1 MDNFIDELNEQQ
13 KEAVTTTEGYVRIIA
28 GAGTGKTKALTYRYA
43 YLVDELGISTSN
55 ILCVTFTNKAAR
67 EMSKRIRQMIGDS
80 DTGYICTFHGFCVK
94 LLREDIHAINYPQNF
109 VVMDSEDTEDI
120 LKTVYENAHIQS
132 RTYTFDMA
140 RDHISAMKNEMQ
152 HIAYLADISN
162 DRLLAEYEK
171 ASDIP
176 EKVFLGYLYEQK
188 KVYGLDY
195 DDLITIAL
203 HILRTDAEKCR
214 KWQERM
220 MYVMVDEFQ
229 DVSGNQYALAE
240 ILSGYHRNLFIVGD
254 PDQTIYTWR
263 GARIEYILEFDKNHE
278 NTQTI
283 FLDTNYRSTPD
294 ILAVSNSLIEK
305 NRNRLPHRLV
315 AVKPSEARPLYV
327 HSRTTGDEAQW
338 VTNEIKR
345 LVEAGTKY
353 SDIAVL
359 YRSHFV
365 SRSIEEAF
373 IKTKIPY
380 ILYSGTEFYKRKEI
394 KDVLAYLRM
403 VAYADDL
410 SFRRVINEPKRNFGK
425 KRMSMLKSYC
435 ETHRCS
441 LYSGLQDLLEE
452 KTVKSTGASAFVDI
466 IENFRRTYK
475 EKSLSDLVTEL
486 MAATGYEAMLRQA
499 GEQERLD
506 NLAELK
512 QSIDEYEKTSG
523 EENTLEEYLNY
534 GFKRGRFR
542 VERQVYQKFENMLI
556 SKLAYLV
563 DKSRKADEPG
573 GVLRGYQLTYIPDSL
588 EKLGSQCG
596 IIFYV
601 PAAYTSKIDPLTG
614 FVNVFNFREYSNFE
628 TKLDFV
634 RSLDSIRYDTEKRL
648 FSISFD
654 YDNFKTHNT
663 TLAKTKWVI
672 YLRGERIKKEH
683 TSYGWKDDVWNVESR
698 IKDLFDSSH
707 MKYDDG
713 HNLIEDILELESS
726 VQKKLINE
734 LIEIIRLTVQLRN
747 SKSERYDRTE
757 AEYDRIVSPV
767 MDENGRFYDSENYI
781 FNEETELPKDADAN
795 GAYCIALK
803 GLYNVIAIK
812 NNWKEGEKFNRKLL
826 SLNNYNWFDFIQNRR
841 F

>member
-109 VVMDSEDTEDI
+109 VVMDSEDTEEI

-162 DRLLAEYEK
+162 DRLLADYEK

-229 DVSGNQYALAE
+229 DVSGNQYALAD

-315 AVKPSEARPLYV
+315 AVKSPEARPLYV

-345 LVEAGTKY
+345 LVETGAKY

-466 IENFRRTYK
+466 IENFRKTYK

-523 EENTLEEYLNY
+523 EENTPEEYLQSIALYTNNDREKDKDSVTMMTIHTAKGLEFQYVFVCGVNEGIFPSKHVDTEAMLEEERRMAYVACTRAERGLYISDAEGLNY
-534 GFKRGRFR
+534 DDSFRYPSRFIFNIDREAIDYVNELPQRLVDDTKSYIAANESRYMPLDTELKPGDRVRHKVFGEGTITGIRGDIGCYVVKFDR
-542 VERQVYQKFENMLI
+542 VETERNLKI
-556 SKLAYLV
+556 
-563 DKSRKADEPG
+563 
-573 GVLRGYQLTYIPDSL
+573 GVGL
-588 EKLGSQCG
+588 ER
-596 IIFYV
+596 V
-601 PAAYTSKIDPLTG
+601 
-614 FVNVFNFREYSNFE
+614 
-628 TKLDFV
+628 
-634 RSLDSIRYDTEKRL
+634 
-648 FSISFD
+648 
-654 YDNFKTHNT
+654 
-663 TLAKTKWVI
+663 
-672 YLRGERIKKEH
+672 
-683 TSYGWKDDVWNVESR
+683 
-698 IKDLFDSSH
+698 
-707 MKYDDG
+707 
-713 HNLIEDILELESS
+713 
-726 VQKKLINE
+726 
-734 LIEIIRLTVQLRN
+734 
-747 SKSERYDRTE
+747 
-757 AEYDRIVSPV
+757 
-767 MDENGRFYDSENYI
+767 
-781 FNEETELPKDADAN
+781 
-795 GAYCIALK
+795 
-803 GLYNVIAIK
+803 
-812 NNWKEGEKFNRKLL
+812 
-826 SLNNYNWFDFIQNRR
+826 
-841 F
+841 

>member
-109 VVMDSEDTEDI
+109 VVMDSEDTEEI

-162 DRLLAEYEK
+162 DRLLADYEK

-203 HILRTDAEKCR
+203 HILRTDAEKCH

-315 AVKPSEARPLYV
+315 AVKSPEARPLYV

-512 QSIDEYEKTSG
+512 QSIDEYEKISG
-523 EENTLEEYLNY
+523 EENTLEEYLQSIALYTNNDREKDKDSVTMMTIHTAKGLEFLYVFVCGVNEGIFPSKHVDTEAMLEEERRMAYVACTRAERGLYISDAEGLNY
-534 GFKRGRFR
+534 DESFRYPSRFIFNIDREAIDYVNELPQRLIDDTKSYIAANESRYMPLDTELKPGDRVRHKVFGEGTITGIRGDIGCYVVKFDR
-542 VERQVYQKFENMLI
+542 VETERNLKI
-556 SKLAYLV
+556 
-563 DKSRKADEPG
+563 
-573 GVLRGYQLTYIPDSL
+573 GVGL
-588 EKLGSQCG
+588 EKIG
-596 IIFYV
+596 
-601 PAAYTSKIDPLTG
+601 
-614 FVNVFNFREYSNFE
+614 
-628 TKLDFV
+628 
-634 RSLDSIRYDTEKRL
+634 
-648 FSISFD
+648 
-654 YDNFKTHNT
+654 
-663 TLAKTKWVI
+663 
-672 YLRGERIKKEH
+672 
-683 TSYGWKDDVWNVESR
+683 
-698 IKDLFDSSH
+698 
-707 MKYDDG
+707 
-713 HNLIEDILELESS
+713 NL
-726 VQKKLINE
+726 
-734 LIEIIRLTVQLRN
+734 
-747 SKSERYDRTE
+747 
-757 AEYDRIVSPV
+757 
-767 MDENGRFYDSENYI
+767 
-781 FNEETELPKDADAN
+781 
-795 GAYCIALK
+795 
-803 GLYNVIAIK
+803 
-812 NNWKEGEKFNRKLL
+812 
-826 SLNNYNWFDFIQNRR
+826 
-841 F
+841 

>member
-13 KEAVTTTEGYVRIIA
+13 REAVTTTEGYVRIIA

-109 VVMDSEDTEDI
+109 VVMDSEDTEEI

-162 DRLLAEYEK
+162 DRLLADYEN

-315 AVKPSEARPLYV
+315 AVKSPEARPLYV

-345 LVEAGTKY
+345 LVEAGVKY
-353 SDIAVL
+353 SDIVVL

-441 LYSGLQDLLEE
+441 LYSGLQDLVEE
-452 KTVKSTGASAFVDI
+452 KTVKSTGASAFVEI
-466 IENFRRTYK
+466 IENFRKTYK

-523 EENTLEEYLNY
+523 EENTLEEYLQSIALYTNNDREKDKDSVTMMTIHTAKGLEFPYVFVCGVNEGIFPSKHVDTETMLEEERRMAYVACTRAERGLYISDAEGLNY
-534 GFKRGRFR
+534 DDSFRYPSRFIFNIDREAIDYVNELPQRLVDDTKSYIAANESRYMPIDTELKPGDRVRHKVFGEGTITGIRGDIGCYVVKFDR
-542 VERQVYQKFENMLI
+542 VETERNLKI
-556 SKLAYLV
+556 
-563 DKSRKADEPG
+563 
-573 GVLRGYQLTYIPDSL
+573 GVGL
-588 EKLGSQCG
+588 EK
-596 IIFYV
+596 V
-601 PAAYTSKIDPLTG
+601 
-614 FVNVFNFREYSNFE
+614 
-628 TKLDFV
+628 
-634 RSLDSIRYDTEKRL
+634 
-648 FSISFD
+648 
-654 YDNFKTHNT
+654 
-663 TLAKTKWVI
+663 
-672 YLRGERIKKEH
+672 
-683 TSYGWKDDVWNVESR
+683 
-698 IKDLFDSSH
+698 
-707 MKYDDG
+707 
-713 HNLIEDILELESS
+713 
-726 VQKKLINE
+726 
-734 LIEIIRLTVQLRN
+734 
-747 SKSERYDRTE
+747 
-757 AEYDRIVSPV
+757 
-767 MDENGRFYDSENYI
+767 
-781 FNEETELPKDADAN
+781 
-795 GAYCIALK
+795 
-803 GLYNVIAIK
+803 
-812 NNWKEGEKFNRKLL
+812 
-826 SLNNYNWFDFIQNRR
+826 
-841 F
+841 

>member
-28 GAGTGKTKALTYRYA
+28 GAVTGKTKALTYRYA

-410 SFRRVINEPKRNFGK
+410 SFCRVINEPKRNFGK

-466 IENFRRTYK
+466 IENFRKTYK

-486 MAATGYEAMLRQA
+486 MAATGYEVMLRQA

-523 EENTLEEYLNY
+523 EENTLEEYLQSIALYTNNDREKDKDSVTMMTIHTAKGLEFPYVFVCGVNEGIFPSKHVDTEAMLEEERRMAYVACTRAECGLYISDAEGLNY
-534 GFKRGRFR
+534 DDSFRYPSRFIFNIDREAIDYVNELPQRLVDDTKSYIAANESRYMPLDTELKPGDRVRHKVFGEGTITGIRGDIGCYVVKFDR
-542 VERQVYQKFENMLI
+542 VETERNLKI
-556 SKLAYLV
+556 
-563 DKSRKADEPG
+563 
-573 GVLRGYQLTYIPDSL
+573 GVGL
-588 EKLGSQCG
+588 EKLG
-596 IIFYV
+596 
-601 PAAYTSKIDPLTG
+601 
-614 FVNVFNFREYSNFE
+614 
-628 TKLDFV
+628 
-634 RSLDSIRYDTEKRL
+634 
-648 FSISFD
+648 
-654 YDNFKTHNT
+654 
-663 TLAKTKWVI
+663 
-672 YLRGERIKKEH
+672 
-683 TSYGWKDDVWNVESR
+683 
-698 IKDLFDSSH
+698 
-707 MKYDDG
+707 
-713 HNLIEDILELESS
+713 
-726 VQKKLINE
+726 
-734 LIEIIRLTVQLRN
+734 
-747 SKSERYDRTE
+747 
-757 AEYDRIVSPV
+757 
-767 MDENGRFYDSENYI
+767 
-781 FNEETELPKDADAN
+781 
-795 GAYCIALK
+795 
-803 GLYNVIAIK
+803 
-812 NNWKEGEKFNRKLL
+812 
-826 SLNNYNWFDFIQNRR
+826 
-841 F
+841 

>member
-1 MDNFIDELNEQQ
+1 MEDCMDNFIDELNEQQ

-140 RDHISAMKNEMQ
+140 RNHISAMKNEMQ

-162 DRLLAEYEK
+162 DRLLADYEK

-263 GARIEYILEFDKNHE
+263 GARIEYILNFDAEHE
-278 NTQTI
+278 DTKTV
-283 FLDTNYRSTPD
+283 FLDVNYRSIPE

-305 NRNRLPHRLV
+305 NKKRLPHRL
-315 AVKPSEARPLYV
+315 EAYKKSGRRPQYI
-327 HSRTTGDEAQW
+327 HSKTTGDEARW
-338 VTNEIKR
+338 MTAEIQK
-345 LVEAGTKY
+345 LISTGNSY
-353 SDIAVL
+353 SDIAVI

-373 IKTKIPY
+373 IKSKIPY
-380 ILYSGTEFYKRKEI
+380 TLYSGVEFYKRKEI

-403 VAYADDL
+403 IVYSDDL

-425 KRMSMLKSYC
+425 KRMALLKAYADS
-435 ETHRCS
+435 HRCS
-441 LYSGLQDLLEE
+441 LYNALLDLLEE
-452 KTVKSTGASAFVDI
+452 KSVKTTGATVFVDI
-466 IENFRRTYK
+466 IEGFKKTYK
-475 EKSLSDLVTEL
+475 EKKLTDLVTEIL
-486 MAATGYEAMLRQA
+486 EQTGYEVMLRQS

-512 QSIDEYEKTSG
+512 QSIDEFEKTSG
-523 EENTLEEYLNY
+523 EENTLEEYLQSIALYTNSDKEQDKETVKMMTIHTAKGLEFPYVFVCGVNEGIFPSKHVDTEDMLEEERRMAYVACTRAERGLYISDAEGLNY
-534 GFKRGRFR
+534 DDSFRYPSRFIFNIDLDSIDYVNELPQR
-542 VERQVYQKFENMLI
+542 
-556 SKLAYLV
+556 LV
-563 DKSRKADEPG
+563 DDTKSYIAANEARIYPPDTELKPG
-573 GVLRGYQLTYIPDSL
+573 DRVRHKVFGEGVITDIRGDIGCYVIKFDKVATERNLKIGTGL
-588 EKLGSQCG
+588 EKLG
-596 IIFYV
+596 
-601 PAAYTSKIDPLTG
+601 
-614 FVNVFNFREYSNFE
+614 
-628 TKLDFV
+628 
-634 RSLDSIRYDTEKRL
+634 
-648 FSISFD
+648 
-654 YDNFKTHNT
+654 
-663 TLAKTKWVI
+663 
-672 YLRGERIKKEH
+672 
-683 TSYGWKDDVWNVESR
+683 
-698 IKDLFDSSH
+698 
-707 MKYDDG
+707 
-713 HNLIEDILELESS
+713 
-726 VQKKLINE
+726 
-734 LIEIIRLTVQLRN
+734 
-747 SKSERYDRTE
+747 
-757 AEYDRIVSPV
+757 
-767 MDENGRFYDSENYI
+767 
-781 FNEETELPKDADAN
+781 
-795 GAYCIALK
+795 
-803 GLYNVIAIK
+803 
-812 NNWKEGEKFNRKLL
+812 
-826 SLNNYNWFDFIQNRR
+826 
-841 F
+841 

>member
-1 MDNFIDELNEQQ
+1 MDSFIDELNEQQ

-120 LKTVYENAHIQS
+120 LKTVYENANIQS

-152 HIAYLADISN
+152 HIAYLEDISN
-162 DRLLAEYEK
+162 DRLLADYEK

-315 AVKPSEARPLYV
+315 AVKSPEARPLYV

-523 EENTLEEYLNY
+523 EENTLEEYLQSIALYTNNDREKDKDSVTMMTIHTAKGLEFQYVFVCGVNEGIFPSKHVDTEAMLEEERRMAYVACTRAERGLYISDAEGLNY
-534 GFKRGRFR
+534 DDSFRYPSRFIFNIDREAIDYVNELPQRLVDDTKSYIAANESHYMPLDTELKPGDRVRHKVFGEGTITGIRGDIGCYVVKFDR
-542 VERQVYQKFENMLI
+542 VETERNLKI
-556 SKLAYLV
+556 
-563 DKSRKADEPG
+563 
-573 GVLRGYQLTYIPDSL
+573 GVGL
-588 EKLGSQCG
+588 EKLG
-596 IIFYV
+596 
-601 PAAYTSKIDPLTG
+601 
-614 FVNVFNFREYSNFE
+614 
-628 TKLDFV
+628 
-634 RSLDSIRYDTEKRL
+634 
-648 FSISFD
+648 
-654 YDNFKTHNT
+654 
-663 TLAKTKWVI
+663 
-672 YLRGERIKKEH
+672 
-683 TSYGWKDDVWNVESR
+683 
-698 IKDLFDSSH
+698 
-707 MKYDDG
+707 
-713 HNLIEDILELESS
+713 
-726 VQKKLINE
+726 
-734 LIEIIRLTVQLRN
+734 
-747 SKSERYDRTE
+747 
-757 AEYDRIVSPV
+757 
-767 MDENGRFYDSENYI
+767 
-781 FNEETELPKDADAN
+781 
-795 GAYCIALK
+795 
-803 GLYNVIAIK
+803 
-812 NNWKEGEKFNRKLL
+812 
-826 SLNNYNWFDFIQNRR
+826 
-841 F
+841 

>member
-80 DTGYICTFHGFCVK
+80 DMGYICTFHGFCVK

-109 VVMDSEDTEDI
+109 VVMDNEDTEDI

-152 HIAYLADISN
+152 HITYLADISN
-162 DRLLAEYEK
+162 DRLLADYEK

-315 AVKPSEARPLYV
+315 AVKPSEACPLYV

-523 EENTLEEYLNY
+523 EENTLEEYLQSIALYTNNDREKDKDSVTMMTIHTAKGLEFPYVFVCGVNEGIFPSKHVDTEAMLEEERRMAYVACTRAERGLYISDAEGLNY
-534 GFKRGRFR
+534 DDSFRYPSRFIFNIDREAIDYVNELPQRLVDDTKSYIAANESRYMPLDTELKPGDRVRHKVFGEGTITGIRGDIGCYVVKFDR
-542 VERQVYQKFENMLI
+542 VETERNLKIGVGL
-556 SKLAYLV
+556 
-563 DKSRKADEPG
+563 DKIG
-573 GVLRGYQLTYIPDSL
+573 
-588 EKLGSQCG
+588 
-596 IIFYV
+596 
-601 PAAYTSKIDPLTG
+601 
-614 FVNVFNFREYSNFE
+614 
-628 TKLDFV
+628 
-634 RSLDSIRYDTEKRL
+634 
-648 FSISFD
+648 
-654 YDNFKTHNT
+654 
-663 TLAKTKWVI
+663 
-672 YLRGERIKKEH
+672 
-683 TSYGWKDDVWNVESR
+683 
-698 IKDLFDSSH
+698 
-707 MKYDDG
+707 
-713 HNLIEDILELESS
+713 
-726 VQKKLINE
+726 
-734 LIEIIRLTVQLRN
+734 
-747 SKSERYDRTE
+747 
-757 AEYDRIVSPV
+757 
-767 MDENGRFYDSENYI
+767 
-781 FNEETELPKDADAN
+781 
-795 GAYCIALK
+795 
-803 GLYNVIAIK
+803 
-812 NNWKEGEKFNRKLL
+812 
-826 SLNNYNWFDFIQNRR
+826 
-841 F
+841 

>member
-13 KEAVTTTEGYVRIIA
+13 REAVTTTEGYVRIIA

-94 LLREDIHAINYPQNF
+94 LQREDIHAINYPQNF

-162 DRLLAEYEK
+162 DRLLADYEK

-203 HILRTDAEKCR
+203 HILRTDAEKCH

-410 SFRRVINEPKRNFGK
+410 SFCRVINEPKRNFGK

-466 IENFRRTYK
+466 IENFRKTYK
-475 EKSLSDLVTEL
+475 EKSLSDLVMEL

-523 EENTLEEYLNY
+523 EENTLEEYLQSIALYTNNDREKDKDSVTMMTIHTAKGLEFPYVFVCGVNEGIFPSKHVDTEAMLEEERRMAYVACTRAERGLYISDAEGLNY
-534 GFKRGRFR
+534 DESFRYPSRFIFNIDR
-542 VERQVYQKFENMLI
+542 EAIDYVNELPQR
-556 SKLAYLV
+556 LV
-563 DKSRKADEPG
+563 DDTKSYIAANESRYMPLDTELKPG
-573 GVLRGYQLTYIPDSL
+573 DRVRHKVFGEGTITGIRGDIGCYVVKFDRVATERNLKIGTGL
-588 EKLGSQCG
+588 EKIG
-596 IIFYV
+596 
-601 PAAYTSKIDPLTG
+601 
-614 FVNVFNFREYSNFE
+614 
-628 TKLDFV
+628 
-634 RSLDSIRYDTEKRL
+634 
-648 FSISFD
+648 
-654 YDNFKTHNT
+654 
-663 TLAKTKWVI
+663 
-672 YLRGERIKKEH
+672 
-683 TSYGWKDDVWNVESR
+683 
-698 IKDLFDSSH
+698 
-707 MKYDDG
+707 
-713 HNLIEDILELESS
+713 NL
-726 VQKKLINE
+726 
-734 LIEIIRLTVQLRN
+734 
-747 SKSERYDRTE
+747 
-757 AEYDRIVSPV
+757 
-767 MDENGRFYDSENYI
+767 
-781 FNEETELPKDADAN
+781 
-795 GAYCIALK
+795 
-803 GLYNVIAIK
+803 
-812 NNWKEGEKFNRKLL
+812 
-826 SLNNYNWFDFIQNRR
+826 
-841 F
+841 

>member
-152 HIAYLADISN
+152 HIAYMADISN
-162 DRLLAEYEK
+162 DRLLADYEK

-315 AVKPSEARPLYV
+315 AVKSPEARPLYV

-466 IENFRRTYK
+466 IENFRKTYK

-523 EENTLEEYLNY
+523 EENTLEEYLQSIALYTNNDREKDKDSVTMMTIHTAKGLEFPYVFVCGVNEGIFPSKHVDTEAMLEEERRMAYVACTRAERGLYISDAEGLNY
-534 GFKRGRFR
+534 DDSFRYPSRFIFNIDREAIDYVNELPQRLVDDTKSYIAANESRYMPLDTELKPGDRVRHKVFGEGTITGIRGDIGCYVVKFDR
-542 VERQVYQKFENMLI
+542 VETERNLKI
-556 SKLAYLV
+556 
-563 DKSRKADEPG
+563 
-573 GVLRGYQLTYIPDSL
+573 GVGL
-588 EKLGSQCG
+588 EKLG
-596 IIFYV
+596 
-601 PAAYTSKIDPLTG
+601 
-614 FVNVFNFREYSNFE
+614 
-628 TKLDFV
+628 
-634 RSLDSIRYDTEKRL
+634 
-648 FSISFD
+648 
-654 YDNFKTHNT
+654 
-663 TLAKTKWVI
+663 
-672 YLRGERIKKEH
+672 
-683 TSYGWKDDVWNVESR
+683 
-698 IKDLFDSSH
+698 
-707 MKYDDG
+707 
-713 HNLIEDILELESS
+713 
-726 VQKKLINE
+726 
-734 LIEIIRLTVQLRN
+734 
-747 SKSERYDRTE
+747 
-757 AEYDRIVSPV
+757 
-767 MDENGRFYDSENYI
+767 
-781 FNEETELPKDADAN
+781 
-795 GAYCIALK
+795 
-803 GLYNVIAIK
+803 
-812 NNWKEGEKFNRKLL
+812 
-826 SLNNYNWFDFIQNRR
+826 
-841 F
+841 

>member
-162 DRLLAEYEK
+162 DRLLADYEK

-176 EKVFLGYLYEQK
+176 EKVFFGYLYEQK

-263 GARIEYILEFDKNHE
+263 GARIEYILNFDAEHE
-278 NTQTI
+278 DTKTV
-283 FLDTNYRSTPD
+283 FLDVNYRSIPE

-305 NRNRLPHRLV
+305 NKKRLPHRL
-315 AVKPSEARPLYV
+315 EAYKKSGRRPQYI
-327 HSRTTGDEAQW
+327 HSKTTGDEARW
-338 VTNEIKR
+338 MTAEIQK
-345 LVEAGTKY
+345 LISTGNSY
-353 SDIAVL
+353 SDIAVI

-373 IKTKIPY
+373 IKSKIPY
-380 ILYSGTEFYKRKEI
+380 TLYSGVEFYKRKEI

-403 VAYADDL
+403 IVYSDDL

-425 KRMSMLKSYC
+425 KRMALLKAYADS
-435 ETHRCS
+435 HRCS
-441 LYSGLQDLLEE
+441 LYNALLDLLEE
-452 KTVKSTGASAFVDI
+452 KSVKTTGATVFVDI
-466 IENFRRTYK
+466 IEGFKKTYK
-475 EKSLSDLVTEL
+475 EKKLTDLVTEIL
-486 MAATGYEAMLRQA
+486 EQTGYEVMLRQS

-512 QSIDEYEKTSG
+512 QSIDEFEKTSG
-523 EENTLEEYLNY
+523 EENTLEEYLQSIALYTNSDKEQDKETVKMMTIHTAKGLEFPYVFVCGVNEGIFPSKHVDTEDMLEEERRMAYVACTRAERGLYISDAEGLNY
-534 GFKRGRFR
+534 DDSFRYPSRFIFNIDLDSIDYVNELPQR
-542 VERQVYQKFENMLI
+542 
-556 SKLAYLV
+556 LV
-563 DKSRKADEPG
+563 DDTKSYIAANEARIYPPDTELKPG
-573 GVLRGYQLTYIPDSL
+573 DRVRHKVFGEGVITDIRGDIGCYVVKFDKVATERNLKIGVGL
-588 EKLGSQCG
+588 EKLG
-596 IIFYV
+596 
-601 PAAYTSKIDPLTG
+601 
-614 FVNVFNFREYSNFE
+614 
-628 TKLDFV
+628 
-634 RSLDSIRYDTEKRL
+634 
-648 FSISFD
+648 
-654 YDNFKTHNT
+654 
-663 TLAKTKWVI
+663 
-672 YLRGERIKKEH
+672 
-683 TSYGWKDDVWNVESR
+683 
-698 IKDLFDSSH
+698 
-707 MKYDDG
+707 
-713 HNLIEDILELESS
+713 
-726 VQKKLINE
+726 
-734 LIEIIRLTVQLRN
+734 
-747 SKSERYDRTE
+747 
-757 AEYDRIVSPV
+757 
-767 MDENGRFYDSENYI
+767 
-781 FNEETELPKDADAN
+781 
-795 GAYCIALK
+795 
-803 GLYNVIAIK
+803 
-812 NNWKEGEKFNRKLL
+812 
-826 SLNNYNWFDFIQNRR
+826 
-841 F
+841 

>member
-109 VVMDSEDTEDI
+109 VVMDSEDTEEI

-152 HIAYLADISN
+152 HIAYMADISN
-162 DRLLAEYEK
+162 DRLLADYEN

-315 AVKPSEARPLYV
+315 AVKSPEARPLYV

-410 SFRRVINEPKRNFGK
+410 SFCRVINEPKRNFGK

-466 IENFRRTYK
+466 IENFRKTYK

-523 EENTLEEYLNY
+523 EENSLEEYLQSIALYTNNDREKDKDSVTMMTIHTAKGLEFPYVFVCGVNEGIFPSKHVDTEAMLEEERRMAYVACTRAERGLYISDAEGLNY
-534 GFKRGRFR
+534 DESFRYPSRFIFNIEREAIDYVNELPQRLVDDTKSYIAANESRYMPLDTELKPGDRVRHKVFGEGTITGIRGDIGCYVVKFDR
-542 VERQVYQKFENMLI
+542 VETERNLKI
-556 SKLAYLV
+556 
-563 DKSRKADEPG
+563 
-573 GVLRGYQLTYIPDSL
+573 GVGL
-588 EKLGSQCG
+588 EKLG
-596 IIFYV
+596 
-601 PAAYTSKIDPLTG
+601 
-614 FVNVFNFREYSNFE
+614 
-628 TKLDFV
+628 
-634 RSLDSIRYDTEKRL
+634 
-648 FSISFD
+648 
-654 YDNFKTHNT
+654 
-663 TLAKTKWVI
+663 
-672 YLRGERIKKEH
+672 
-683 TSYGWKDDVWNVESR
+683 
-698 IKDLFDSSH
+698 
-707 MKYDDG
+707 
-713 HNLIEDILELESS
+713 
-726 VQKKLINE
+726 
-734 LIEIIRLTVQLRN
+734 
-747 SKSERYDRTE
+747 
-757 AEYDRIVSPV
+757 
-767 MDENGRFYDSENYI
+767 
-781 FNEETELPKDADAN
+781 
-795 GAYCIALK
+795 
-803 GLYNVIAIK
+803 
-812 NNWKEGEKFNRKLL
+812 
-826 SLNNYNWFDFIQNRR
+826 
-841 F
+841 

>member
-1 MDNFIDELNEQQ
+1 MDSFIDELNEQQ

-120 LKTVYENAHIQS
+120 LKTVYENANIQS

-152 HIAYLADISN
+152 HIAYLEDISN
-162 DRLLAEYEK
+162 DRLLADYEK

-315 AVKPSEARPLYV
+315 AVKSPEARPLYV

-523 EENTLEEYLNY
+523 EENTLEEYLQSIALYTNNDREKDKDSVTMMTIHTAKGLEFQYVFVCGVNEGIFPSKHVDTEAMLEEERRMAYVACTRAERGLYISDAEGLNY
-534 GFKRGRFR
+534 DDSFRYPSRFIFNIDREAIDYVNELPQRLVDDTKSYIAANESRYMPLDTELKPGDRVRHKVFGEGTITGIRGDIGCYVVKFDR
-542 VERQVYQKFENMLI
+542 VETERNLKI
-556 SKLAYLV
+556 
-563 DKSRKADEPG
+563 
-573 GVLRGYQLTYIPDSL
+573 GVGL
-588 EKLGSQCG
+588 EKLG
-596 IIFYV
+596 
-601 PAAYTSKIDPLTG
+601 
-614 FVNVFNFREYSNFE
+614 
-628 TKLDFV
+628 
-634 RSLDSIRYDTEKRL
+634 
-648 FSISFD
+648 
-654 YDNFKTHNT
+654 
-663 TLAKTKWVI
+663 
-672 YLRGERIKKEH
+672 
-683 TSYGWKDDVWNVESR
+683 
-698 IKDLFDSSH
+698 
-707 MKYDDG
+707 
-713 HNLIEDILELESS
+713 
-726 VQKKLINE
+726 
-734 LIEIIRLTVQLRN
+734 
-747 SKSERYDRTE
+747 
-757 AEYDRIVSPV
+757 
-767 MDENGRFYDSENYI
+767 
-781 FNEETELPKDADAN
+781 
-795 GAYCIALK
+795 
-803 GLYNVIAIK
+803 
-812 NNWKEGEKFNRKLL
+812 
-826 SLNNYNWFDFIQNRR
+826 
-841 F
+841 

>member
-109 VVMDSEDTEDI
+109 VVMDSEDTEEI

-162 DRLLAEYEK
+162 DRLLADYEK

-203 HILRTDAEKCR
+203 HILRTDAEKCH

-315 AVKPSEARPLYV
+315 AVKSPEARPLYV

-512 QSIDEYEKTSG
+512 QSIDEYEKISG
-523 EENTLEEYLNY
+523 EENTLEEYLQSIALYTNNDREKDKDSVTMMTIHTAKGLEFLYVFVCGVNEGIFPSKHVDTEAMLEEERRMAYVACTRAERGLYISDAEGLNY
-534 GFKRGRFR
+534 DESFRYPSRFIFNIDREAIDYVNELPQRLIDDTKSYIAANESRYMPLDTELKPGDRVRHKVFGEGTITGIRGDIGCYVVKFDR
-542 VERQVYQKFENMLI
+542 VETERNLKI
-556 SKLAYLV
+556 
-563 DKSRKADEPG
+563 
-573 GVLRGYQLTYIPDSL
+573 GVGL
-588 EKLGSQCG
+588 EKLG
-596 IIFYV
+596 
-601 PAAYTSKIDPLTG
+601 
-614 FVNVFNFREYSNFE
+614 
-628 TKLDFV
+628 
-634 RSLDSIRYDTEKRL
+634 
-648 FSISFD
+648 
-654 YDNFKTHNT
+654 
-663 TLAKTKWVI
+663 
-672 YLRGERIKKEH
+672 
-683 TSYGWKDDVWNVESR
+683 
-698 IKDLFDSSH
+698 
-707 MKYDDG
+707 
-713 HNLIEDILELESS
+713 
-726 VQKKLINE
+726 
-734 LIEIIRLTVQLRN
+734 
-747 SKSERYDRTE
+747 
-757 AEYDRIVSPV
+757 
-767 MDENGRFYDSENYI
+767 
-781 FNEETELPKDADAN
+781 
-795 GAYCIALK
+795 
-803 GLYNVIAIK
+803 
-812 NNWKEGEKFNRKLL
+812 
-826 SLNNYNWFDFIQNRR
+826 
-841 F
+841 

>member
-162 DRLLAEYEK
+162 DRLLADYEK

-410 SFRRVINEPKRNFGK
+410 SFCRVINEPKRNFGK

-466 IENFRRTYK
+466 IENFRKTYK

-486 MAATGYEAMLRQA
+486 MAATGYEVMLRQA

-523 EENTLEEYLNY
+523 EENTLEEYLQSIALYTNNDREKDKDSVTMMTIHTAKGLEFQYVFVCGVNEGIFPSKHVDTEAMLEEERRMAYVACTRAECGLYISDAEGLNY
-534 GFKRGRFR
+534 DDSFRYPSRFIFNIDREAIDYVNELPQRLVDDTKSYIAANESRYMPLDTELKPGDRVRHKVFGEGTITGIRGDIGCYVVKFDR
-542 VERQVYQKFENMLI
+542 VETERNLKI
-556 SKLAYLV
+556 
-563 DKSRKADEPG
+563 
-573 GVLRGYQLTYIPDSL
+573 GVGL
-588 EKLGSQCG
+588 EKIG
-596 IIFYV
+596 
-601 PAAYTSKIDPLTG
+601 
-614 FVNVFNFREYSNFE
+614 
-628 TKLDFV
+628 
-634 RSLDSIRYDTEKRL
+634 
-648 FSISFD
+648 
-654 YDNFKTHNT
+654 
-663 TLAKTKWVI
+663 
-672 YLRGERIKKEH
+672 
-683 TSYGWKDDVWNVESR
+683 
-698 IKDLFDSSH
+698 
-707 MKYDDG
+707 
-713 HNLIEDILELESS
+713 NL
-726 VQKKLINE
+726 
-734 LIEIIRLTVQLRN
+734 
-747 SKSERYDRTE
+747 
-757 AEYDRIVSPV
+757 
-767 MDENGRFYDSENYI
+767 
-781 FNEETELPKDADAN
+781 
-795 GAYCIALK
+795 
-803 GLYNVIAIK
+803 
-812 NNWKEGEKFNRKLL
+812 
-826 SLNNYNWFDFIQNRR
+826 
-841 F
+841 

>member
-80 DTGYICTFHGFCVK
+80 DMGYICTFHGFCVK

-162 DRLLAEYEK
+162 DRLLADYEK

-263 GARIEYILEFDKNHE
+263 GARIEYILNFDAEHE
-278 NTQTI
+278 DTKTV
-283 FLDTNYRSTPD
+283 FLDVNYRSIPE

-305 NRNRLPHRLV
+305 NKKRLPHRL
-315 AVKPSEARPLYV
+315 EAYKKSGRRPQYI
-327 HSRTTGDEAQW
+327 HSKTTGDEARW
-338 VTNEIKR
+338 MTAEIQK
-345 LVEAGTKY
+345 LISTGNSY
-353 SDIAVL
+353 SDIAVI

-373 IKTKIPY
+373 IKSKIPY
-380 ILYSGTEFYKRKEI
+380 TLYSGVEFYKRKEI

-403 VAYADDL
+403 IVYSDDL

-425 KRMSMLKSYC
+425 KRMALLKAYADS
-435 ETHRCS
+435 HRCS
-441 LYSGLQDLLEE
+441 LYNALLDLLEE
-452 KTVKSTGASAFVDI
+452 KSVKTTGATVFVDI
-466 IENFRRTYK
+466 IEGFKKTYK
-475 EKSLSDLVTEL
+475 EKKLTDLVTEIL
-486 MAATGYEAMLRQA
+486 EQTGYEVMLRQS

-512 QSIDEYEKTSG
+512 QSIDEFEKTSG
-523 EENTLEEYLNY
+523 EENTLEEYLQSIALYTNSDKEQDKETVKMMTIHTAKGLEFPYVFVCGVNEGIFPSKHVDTEDMLEEERRMAYVACTRAERGLYISDAEGLNY
-534 GFKRGRFR
+534 DDSFRYPSRFIFNIDLDSIDYVNELPQR
-542 VERQVYQKFENMLI
+542 
-556 SKLAYLV
+556 LV
-563 DKSRKADEPG
+563 DDTKSYIAANEARIYPPDTELKPG
-573 GVLRGYQLTYIPDSL
+573 DRVRHKVFGEGVITDIRGDIGCYVIKFDKVATERNLKIGTGL
-588 EKLGSQCG
+588 EKLG
-596 IIFYV
+596 
-601 PAAYTSKIDPLTG
+601 
-614 FVNVFNFREYSNFE
+614 
-628 TKLDFV
+628 
-634 RSLDSIRYDTEKRL
+634 
-648 FSISFD
+648 
-654 YDNFKTHNT
+654 
-663 TLAKTKWVI
+663 
-672 YLRGERIKKEH
+672 
-683 TSYGWKDDVWNVESR
+683 
-698 IKDLFDSSH
+698 
-707 MKYDDG
+707 
-713 HNLIEDILELESS
+713 
-726 VQKKLINE
+726 
-734 LIEIIRLTVQLRN
+734 
-747 SKSERYDRTE
+747 
-757 AEYDRIVSPV
+757 
-767 MDENGRFYDSENYI
+767 
-781 FNEETELPKDADAN
+781 
-795 GAYCIALK
+795 
-803 GLYNVIAIK
+803 
-812 NNWKEGEKFNRKLL
+812 
-826 SLNNYNWFDFIQNRR
+826 
-841 F
+841 

>member
-120 LKTVYENAHIQS
+120 LKTVYENAYIQS

-162 DRLLAEYEK
+162 DRLLADYEK

-195 DDLITIAL
+195 ADLITIAL
-203 HILRTDAEKCR
+203 HILRTDVEKCR

-452 KTVKSTGASAFVDI
+452 KTVKSTGASAFVEI
-466 IENFRRTYK
+466 IENFRKTYK

-523 EENTLEEYLNY
+523 EENTLEEYLQSIALYTNNDREKDKDSVTMMTIHTAKGLEFPYVFVCGVNEGIFPSKHVDTEAMLEEERRMAYVACTRAERGLYISDAEGLNY
-534 GFKRGRFR
+534 DDSFRYPSRFIFNIDREAIGYVNELPQRLVDDTKNYIAANESRYMPLDTELKPGDRVRHKVFGEGTITGIRGDIGCYVVKFDR
-542 VERQVYQKFENMLI
+542 VETERNLKIGVGL
-556 SKLAYLV
+556 
-563 DKSRKADEPG
+563 DKIG
-573 GVLRGYQLTYIPDSL
+573 
-588 EKLGSQCG
+588 
-596 IIFYV
+596 
-601 PAAYTSKIDPLTG
+601 
-614 FVNVFNFREYSNFE
+614 
-628 TKLDFV
+628 
-634 RSLDSIRYDTEKRL
+634 
-648 FSISFD
+648 
-654 YDNFKTHNT
+654 
-663 TLAKTKWVI
+663 
-672 YLRGERIKKEH
+672 
-683 TSYGWKDDVWNVESR
+683 
-698 IKDLFDSSH
+698 
-707 MKYDDG
+707 
-713 HNLIEDILELESS
+713 
-726 VQKKLINE
+726 
-734 LIEIIRLTVQLRN
+734 
-747 SKSERYDRTE
+747 
-757 AEYDRIVSPV
+757 
-767 MDENGRFYDSENYI
+767 
-781 FNEETELPKDADAN
+781 
-795 GAYCIALK
+795 
-803 GLYNVIAIK
+803 
-812 NNWKEGEKFNRKLL
+812 
-826 SLNNYNWFDFIQNRR
+826 
-841 F
+841 

>member
-1 MDNFIDELNEQQ
+1 MEDCMDNFIDELNEQQ

-152 HIAYLADISN
+152 HIAYLEDISN
-162 DRLLAEYEK
+162 DRLLADYEK

-315 AVKPSEARPLYV
+315 AVKSPEARPLYV

-466 IENFRRTYK
+466 IENFRKTYK
-475 EKSLSDLVTEL
+475 EKSLSDLVMEL

-523 EENTLEEYLNY
+523 EENTLEEYLQSIALYTNNDREKDKDSVTMMTIHTAKGLEFPYVFVCGVNEGIFPSKHVDTEAMLEEERRMAYVACTRAERGLYISDAEGLNY
-534 GFKRGRFR
+534 DDSFRYPSRFIFNIDREAIGYVNELSQRLVDDTKNYIAANESRYMPLDTELKPGDRVRHKVFGEGTITGIRGDIGCYVVKFDR
-542 VERQVYQKFENMLI
+542 VETERNLKI
-556 SKLAYLV
+556 
-563 DKSRKADEPG
+563 
-573 GVLRGYQLTYIPDSL
+573 GVGL
-588 EKLGSQCG
+588 ER
-596 IIFYV
+596 V
-601 PAAYTSKIDPLTG
+601 
-614 FVNVFNFREYSNFE
+614 
-628 TKLDFV
+628 
-634 RSLDSIRYDTEKRL
+634 
-648 FSISFD
+648 
-654 YDNFKTHNT
+654 
-663 TLAKTKWVI
+663 
-672 YLRGERIKKEH
+672 
-683 TSYGWKDDVWNVESR
+683 
-698 IKDLFDSSH
+698 
-707 MKYDDG
+707 
-713 HNLIEDILELESS
+713 
-726 VQKKLINE
+726 
-734 LIEIIRLTVQLRN
+734 
-747 SKSERYDRTE
+747 
-757 AEYDRIVSPV
+757 
-767 MDENGRFYDSENYI
+767 
-781 FNEETELPKDADAN
+781 
-795 GAYCIALK
+795 
-803 GLYNVIAIK
+803 
-812 NNWKEGEKFNRKLL
+812 
-826 SLNNYNWFDFIQNRR
+826 
-841 F
+841 

>member
-162 DRLLAEYEK
+162 DRLLADYEK

-315 AVKPSEARPLYV
+315 AVKSPEARPLYV

-345 LVEAGTKY
+345 LVEADTKY

-523 EENTLEEYLNY
+523 EENTLEEYLQSIALYTNNDREKDKDSVTMMTIHTAKGLEFPYVFVCGVNEGIFPSKHVDTEAMLEEERRMAYVACTRAERGLYISDAEGLNY
-534 GFKRGRFR
+534 DDSFRYPSRFIFNIDREAIDYVNELPQRLVDDTKSYIAANESRYMPLDTELKPGDRVRHKVFGEGTITGIRGDIGCYVVKFDR
-542 VERQVYQKFENMLI
+542 VETERNLKIGVGL
-556 SKLAYLV
+556 
-563 DKSRKADEPG
+563 DKIG
-573 GVLRGYQLTYIPDSL
+573 
-588 EKLGSQCG
+588 
-596 IIFYV
+596 
-601 PAAYTSKIDPLTG
+601 
-614 FVNVFNFREYSNFE
+614 
-628 TKLDFV
+628 
-634 RSLDSIRYDTEKRL
+634 
-648 FSISFD
+648 
-654 YDNFKTHNT
+654 
-663 TLAKTKWVI
+663 
-672 YLRGERIKKEH
+672 
-683 TSYGWKDDVWNVESR
+683 
-698 IKDLFDSSH
+698 
-707 MKYDDG
+707 
-713 HNLIEDILELESS
+713 
-726 VQKKLINE
+726 
-734 LIEIIRLTVQLRN
+734 
-747 SKSERYDRTE
+747 
-757 AEYDRIVSPV
+757 
-767 MDENGRFYDSENYI
+767 
-781 FNEETELPKDADAN
+781 
-795 GAYCIALK
+795 
-803 GLYNVIAIK
+803 
-812 NNWKEGEKFNRKLL
+812 
-826 SLNNYNWFDFIQNRR
+826 
-841 F
+841 

>member
-140 RDHISAMKNEMQ
+140 RDHISAMKNDMQ

-162 DRLLAEYEK
+162 DRLLADYEK

-229 DVSGNQYALAE
+229 DVSGNQYALVE

-315 AVKPSEARPLYV
+315 AVKSPEARPLYV

-345 LVEAGTKY
+345 LVEADTKY

-466 IENFRRTYK
+466 IENFRKTYK

-523 EENTLEEYLNY
+523 EENTLEEYLQSIALYTNNDREKDKDSVTMMTIHTAKGLEFQYVFVCGVNEGIFPSKHVDTEAMLEEERRMAYVACTRAERGLYISDAEGLNY
-534 GFKRGRFR
+534 DDSFRYPSRFIFNIDR
-542 VERQVYQKFENMLI
+542 EAIDYVNELPQR
-556 SKLAYLV
+556 LV
-563 DKSRKADEPG
+563 DDTKSYIAANESRYMPLDTELKPG
-573 GVLRGYQLTYIPDSL
+573 DRVRHKVFGEGTITGIRGDIGCYVVKFDMVETERNLKIGVVL
-588 EKLGSQCG
+588 EKLG
-596 IIFYV
+596 
-601 PAAYTSKIDPLTG
+601 
-614 FVNVFNFREYSNFE
+614 
-628 TKLDFV
+628 
-634 RSLDSIRYDTEKRL
+634 
-648 FSISFD
+648 
-654 YDNFKTHNT
+654 
-663 TLAKTKWVI
+663 
-672 YLRGERIKKEH
+672 
-683 TSYGWKDDVWNVESR
+683 
-698 IKDLFDSSH
+698 
-707 MKYDDG
+707 
-713 HNLIEDILELESS
+713 
-726 VQKKLINE
+726 
-734 LIEIIRLTVQLRN
+734 
-747 SKSERYDRTE
+747 
-757 AEYDRIVSPV
+757 
-767 MDENGRFYDSENYI
+767 
-781 FNEETELPKDADAN
+781 
-795 GAYCIALK
+795 
-803 GLYNVIAIK
+803 
-812 NNWKEGEKFNRKLL
+812 
-826 SLNNYNWFDFIQNRR
+826 
-841 F
+841 

>member
-109 VVMDSEDTEDI
+109 VVMDSEDTEEI

-162 DRLLAEYEK
+162 DRLLADYEK

-203 HILRTDAEKCR
+203 HILRTDAEKCH

-315 AVKPSEARPLYV
+315 AVKSPEARPLYV

-512 QSIDEYEKTSG
+512 QSIDEYEKISG
-523 EENTLEEYLNY
+523 EENTLEEYLQSIALYTNNDREKDKDSVTMMTIHTAKGLEFLYVFVCGVNEGIFPSKHVDTEAMLEEERRMAYVACTRAERGLYISDAEGLNY
-534 GFKRGRFR
+534 DESFRYPSRFIFNIDREAIDYVNELPQRLIDDTKSYIAANESRYMPLDTELKPGDRVRHKVFGEGTITGIRGDIGCYVVKFDM
-542 VERQVYQKFENMLI
+542 VETERNLKI
-556 SKLAYLV
+556 
-563 DKSRKADEPG
+563 
-573 GVLRGYQLTYIPDSL
+573 GVGL
-588 EKLGSQCG
+588 EKIG
-596 IIFYV
+596 
-601 PAAYTSKIDPLTG
+601 
-614 FVNVFNFREYSNFE
+614 
-628 TKLDFV
+628 
-634 RSLDSIRYDTEKRL
+634 
-648 FSISFD
+648 
-654 YDNFKTHNT
+654 
-663 TLAKTKWVI
+663 
-672 YLRGERIKKEH
+672 
-683 TSYGWKDDVWNVESR
+683 
-698 IKDLFDSSH
+698 
-707 MKYDDG
+707 
-713 HNLIEDILELESS
+713 NL
-726 VQKKLINE
+726 
-734 LIEIIRLTVQLRN
+734 
-747 SKSERYDRTE
+747 
-757 AEYDRIVSPV
+757 
-767 MDENGRFYDSENYI
+767 
-781 FNEETELPKDADAN
+781 
-795 GAYCIALK
+795 
-803 GLYNVIAIK
+803 
-812 NNWKEGEKFNRKLL
+812 
-826 SLNNYNWFDFIQNRR
+826 
-841 F
+841 

>member
-80 DTGYICTFHGFCVK
+80 DMGYICTFHGFCVK

-140 RDHISAMKNEMQ
+140 RNHISAMKNEMQ

-162 DRLLAEYEK
+162 DRLLADYEK

-263 GARIEYILEFDKNHE
+263 GARIEYILNFDAEHE
-278 NTQTI
+278 DTKTV
-283 FLDTNYRSTPD
+283 FLDVNYRSIPE

-305 NRNRLPHRLV
+305 NKKRLPHRL
-315 AVKPSEARPLYV
+315 EAYKKSGRRPQYI
-327 HSRTTGDEAQW
+327 HSKTTGDEARW
-338 VTNEIKR
+338 MTAEIQK
-345 LVEAGTKY
+345 LISTGNSY
-353 SDIAVL
+353 SDIAVI

-373 IKTKIPY
+373 IKSKIPY
-380 ILYSGTEFYKRKEI
+380 TLYSGVEFYKRKEI

-403 VAYADDL
+403 IVYSDDL

-425 KRMSMLKSYC
+425 KRMALLKAYADS
-435 ETHRCS
+435 HRCS
-441 LYSGLQDLLEE
+441 LYNALLDLLEE
-452 KTVKSTGASAFVDI
+452 KSVKTTGATVFVDI
-466 IENFRRTYK
+466 IEGFKKTYK
-475 EKSLSDLVTEL
+475 EKKLTDLVTEIL
-486 MAATGYEAMLRQA
+486 EQTGYEVMLRQS

-512 QSIDEYEKTSG
+512 QSIDEFEKTSG
-523 EENTLEEYLNY
+523 EENTLEEYLQSIALYTNSDKEQDKETVKMMTIHTAKGLEFPYVFVCGVNEGIFPSKHVDTEDMLEEERRMAYVACTRAERGLYISDAEGLNY
-534 GFKRGRFR
+534 DDSFRYPSRFIFNIDREAIDYVNELPQRLVDDTKSYIAANESRYMPLDTELKPGDRVRHKVFGEGTITGIRGDIGCYVVKFDR
-542 VERQVYQKFENMLI
+542 VETERNLKI
-556 SKLAYLV
+556 
-563 DKSRKADEPG
+563 G
-573 GVLRGYQLTYIPDSL
+573 TGL
-588 EKLGSQCG
+588 ER
-596 IIFYV
+596 V
-601 PAAYTSKIDPLTG
+601 
-614 FVNVFNFREYSNFE
+614 
-628 TKLDFV
+628 
-634 RSLDSIRYDTEKRL
+634 
-648 FSISFD
+648 
-654 YDNFKTHNT
+654 
-663 TLAKTKWVI
+663 
-672 YLRGERIKKEH
+672 
-683 TSYGWKDDVWNVESR
+683 
-698 IKDLFDSSH
+698 
-707 MKYDDG
+707 
-713 HNLIEDILELESS
+713 
-726 VQKKLINE
+726 
-734 LIEIIRLTVQLRN
+734 
-747 SKSERYDRTE
+747 
-757 AEYDRIVSPV
+757 
-767 MDENGRFYDSENYI
+767 
-781 FNEETELPKDADAN
+781 
-795 GAYCIALK
+795 
-803 GLYNVIAIK
+803 
-812 NNWKEGEKFNRKLL
+812 
-826 SLNNYNWFDFIQNRR
+826 
-841 F
+841 

>member
-152 HIAYLADISN
+152 HIAYLEDISN
-162 DRLLAEYEK
+162 DRLLADYEK

-315 AVKPSEARPLYV
+315 AVKSPEARPLYV

-523 EENTLEEYLNY
+523 EENTLEEYLQSIALYTNNDREKDKDSVTMMTIHTAKGLEFPYVFVCGVNEGIFPSKHVDTEAMLEEERRMAYVACTRAERGLYISDAEGLNY
-534 GFKRGRFR
+534 DDSFRYPSRFIFNIDREAIDYVNELPQRLVDDTKSYIAANESRYMPLDTELKPGDRVRHKVFGEGTITGIRGDIGCYVVKFDR
-542 VERQVYQKFENMLI
+542 VETERNLKI
-556 SKLAYLV
+556 
-563 DKSRKADEPG
+563 
-573 GVLRGYQLTYIPDSL
+573 GVVL
-588 EKLGSQCG
+588 EKLG
-596 IIFYV
+596 
-601 PAAYTSKIDPLTG
+601 
-614 FVNVFNFREYSNFE
+614 
-628 TKLDFV
+628 
-634 RSLDSIRYDTEKRL
+634 
-648 FSISFD
+648 
-654 YDNFKTHNT
+654 
-663 TLAKTKWVI
+663 
-672 YLRGERIKKEH
+672 
-683 TSYGWKDDVWNVESR
+683 
-698 IKDLFDSSH
+698 
-707 MKYDDG
+707 
-713 HNLIEDILELESS
+713 
-726 VQKKLINE
+726 
-734 LIEIIRLTVQLRN
+734 
-747 SKSERYDRTE
+747 
-757 AEYDRIVSPV
+757 
-767 MDENGRFYDSENYI
+767 
-781 FNEETELPKDADAN
+781 
-795 GAYCIALK
+795 
-803 GLYNVIAIK
+803 
-812 NNWKEGEKFNRKLL
+812 
-826 SLNNYNWFDFIQNRR
+826 
-841 F
+841 

>member
-28 GAGTGKTKALTYRYA
+28 GAGTGKTKTLTYRYA

-109 VVMDSEDTEDI
+109 VVMDSEDTEEI

-162 DRLLAEYEK
+162 DRLLADYEK

-203 HILRTDAEKCR
+203 HILRTDAEKCH

-315 AVKPSEARPLYV
+315 AVKSPEARPLYV

-512 QSIDEYEKTSG
+512 QSIDEYEKISG
-523 EENTLEEYLNY
+523 EENTLEEYLQSIALYTNNDREKDKDSVTMMTIHTAKGLEFLY
-534 GFKRGRFR
+534 VFVCGVNEGIFP
-542 VERQVYQKFENMLI
+542 
-556 SKLAYLV
+556 SKHV
-563 DKSRKADEPG
+563 
-573 GVLRGYQLTYIPDSL
+573 
-588 EKLGSQCG
+588 
-596 IIFYV
+596 
-601 PAAYTSKIDPLTG
+601 
-614 FVNVFNFREYSNFE
+614 
-628 TKLDFV
+628 
-634 RSLDSIRYDTEKRL
+634 DTEAMLEEERRMAYVACTRAERGLYISDAEGLNYDESFRYPSRFIFNIDREAIDYVNELPQRL
-648 FSISFD
+648 ID
-654 YDNFKTHNT
+654 D
-663 TLAKTKWVI
+663 TK
-672 YLRGERIKKEH
+672 
-683 TSYGWKDDVWNVESR
+683 SYIAANESR
-698 IKDLFDSSH
+698 YMPLDTELKPGDRVRHKVFGEGTITGIRGDIGCYVVKFD
-707 MKYDDG
+707 M
-713 HNLIEDILELESS
+713 
-726 VQKKLINE
+726 V
-734 LIEIIRLTVQLRN
+734 
-747 SKSERYDRTE
+747 
-757 AEYDRIVSPV
+757 
-767 MDENGRFYDSENYI
+767 
-781 FNEETELPKDADAN
+781 ETERN
-795 GAYCIALK
+795 LK
-803 GLYNVIAIK
+803 IGVGLERV
-812 NNWKEGEKFNRKLL
+812 
-826 SLNNYNWFDFIQNRR
+826 
-841 F
+841 

>member
-152 HIAYLADISN
+152 HIAYLEDISN
-162 DRLLAEYEK
+162 DRLLADYEK

-315 AVKPSEARPLYV
+315 AVKSPEARPLYV

-466 IENFRRTYK
+466 IENFRKTYK
-475 EKSLSDLVTEL
+475 EKSLSDLVMEL

-523 EENTLEEYLNY
+523 EENTLEEYLQSIALYTNNDREKDKDSVTMMTIHTAKGLEFPYVFVCGVNEGIFPSKHVDTEAMLEEERRMAYVACTRAERGLYISDAEGLNY
-534 GFKRGRFR
+534 DDSFRYPSRFIFNIDREAIGYVNELPQRLVDDTKNYIAANESRYMPLDTELKPGDRVRHKVFGEGTITGIRGDIGCYVVKFDR
-542 VERQVYQKFENMLI
+542 VETERNLKI
-556 SKLAYLV
+556 
-563 DKSRKADEPG
+563 
-573 GVLRGYQLTYIPDSL
+573 GVGL
-588 EKLGSQCG
+588 ER
-596 IIFYV
+596 V
-601 PAAYTSKIDPLTG
+601 
-614 FVNVFNFREYSNFE
+614 
-628 TKLDFV
+628 
-634 RSLDSIRYDTEKRL
+634 
-648 FSISFD
+648 
-654 YDNFKTHNT
+654 
-663 TLAKTKWVI
+663 
-672 YLRGERIKKEH
+672 
-683 TSYGWKDDVWNVESR
+683 
-698 IKDLFDSSH
+698 
-707 MKYDDG
+707 
-713 HNLIEDILELESS
+713 
-726 VQKKLINE
+726 
-734 LIEIIRLTVQLRN
+734 
-747 SKSERYDRTE
+747 
-757 AEYDRIVSPV
+757 
-767 MDENGRFYDSENYI
+767 
-781 FNEETELPKDADAN
+781 
-795 GAYCIALK
+795 
-803 GLYNVIAIK
+803 
-812 NNWKEGEKFNRKLL
+812 
-826 SLNNYNWFDFIQNRR
+826 
-841 F
+841 

>member
-140 RDHISAMKNEMQ
+140 RDHISTMKNEMQ
-152 HIAYLADISN
+152 HITYLADISN
-162 DRLLAEYEK
+162 DRLLADYEK

-345 LVEAGTKY
+345 LVEVGTKY

-466 IENFRRTYK
+466 IENFRKTYK

-512 QSIDEYEKTSG
+512 QSIDGYEKTSG
-523 EENTLEEYLNY
+523 EENTLEEYLQSIALYTNNDREKDKDSVTMMTIHTAKGLEFPYVFVCGVNEGIFPSKHVDTEAMLEEERRMAYVACTRAECGLYISDAEGLNY
-534 GFKRGRFR
+534 DDSFRYPSRFIFNIDREAIDYVNELPQRLVDDTKSYIAANESRYMPLDTELKPGDRVRHKVFGEGTITGIRGDIGCYVVKFDR
-542 VERQVYQKFENMLI
+542 VETERNLKI
-556 SKLAYLV
+556 
-563 DKSRKADEPG
+563 
-573 GVLRGYQLTYIPDSL
+573 GVGL
-588 EKLGSQCG
+588 EKIG
-596 IIFYV
+596 
-601 PAAYTSKIDPLTG
+601 
-614 FVNVFNFREYSNFE
+614 
-628 TKLDFV
+628 
-634 RSLDSIRYDTEKRL
+634 
-648 FSISFD
+648 
-654 YDNFKTHNT
+654 
-663 TLAKTKWVI
+663 
-672 YLRGERIKKEH
+672 
-683 TSYGWKDDVWNVESR
+683 
-698 IKDLFDSSH
+698 
-707 MKYDDG
+707 
-713 HNLIEDILELESS
+713 NL
-726 VQKKLINE
+726 
-734 LIEIIRLTVQLRN
+734 
-747 SKSERYDRTE
+747 
-757 AEYDRIVSPV
+757 
-767 MDENGRFYDSENYI
+767 
-781 FNEETELPKDADAN
+781 
-795 GAYCIALK
+795 
-803 GLYNVIAIK
+803 
-812 NNWKEGEKFNRKLL
+812 
-826 SLNNYNWFDFIQNRR
+826 
-841 F
+841 

>member
-1 MDNFIDELNEQQ
+1 MDSFIDELNEQQ

-120 LKTVYENAHIQS
+120 LKTVYENANIQS

-152 HIAYLADISN
+152 HIAYLEDISN
-162 DRLLAEYEK
+162 DRLLADYEK

-283 FLDTNYRSTPD
+283 FLETNYRSTPD

-410 SFRRVINEPKRNFGK
+410 SFCRVINEPKRNFGK

-466 IENFRRTYK
+466 IENFRKTYK
-475 EKSLSDLVTEL
+475 EKSLSDLVMEL

-523 EENTLEEYLNY
+523 EENTLEEYLQSIALYTNNDREKDKDSVTMMTIHTAKGLEFPYVFVCGVNEGIFPSKHVDTEAMLEEERRMAYVACTRAERGLYISDAEGLNY
-534 GFKRGRFR
+534 DESFRYPSRFIFNIDR
-542 VERQVYQKFENMLI
+542 EAIDYVNELPQR
-556 SKLAYLV
+556 LV
-563 DKSRKADEPG
+563 DDTKSYIAANESRYMPLDTELKPG
-573 GVLRGYQLTYIPDSL
+573 DRVRHKVFGEGTITGIRGDIGCYVVKFDRVATERNLKIGTGL
-588 EKLGSQCG
+588 EKIG
-596 IIFYV
+596 
-601 PAAYTSKIDPLTG
+601 
-614 FVNVFNFREYSNFE
+614 
-628 TKLDFV
+628 
-634 RSLDSIRYDTEKRL
+634 
-648 FSISFD
+648 
-654 YDNFKTHNT
+654 
-663 TLAKTKWVI
+663 
-672 YLRGERIKKEH
+672 
-683 TSYGWKDDVWNVESR
+683 
-698 IKDLFDSSH
+698 
-707 MKYDDG
+707 
-713 HNLIEDILELESS
+713 NL
-726 VQKKLINE
+726 
-734 LIEIIRLTVQLRN
+734 
-747 SKSERYDRTE
+747 
-757 AEYDRIVSPV
+757 
-767 MDENGRFYDSENYI
+767 
-781 FNEETELPKDADAN
+781 
-795 GAYCIALK
+795 
-803 GLYNVIAIK
+803 
-812 NNWKEGEKFNRKLL
+812 
-826 SLNNYNWFDFIQNRR
+826 
-841 F
+841 

>member
-80 DTGYICTFHGFCVK
+80 DMGYICTFHGFCVK

-109 VVMDSEDTEDI
+109 VVMDNEDTEDI
-120 LKTVYENAHIQS
+120 LKMVYENAHIQS

-152 HIAYLADISN
+152 HITYLADISN
-162 DRLLAEYEK
+162 DRLLADYEK

-263 GARIEYILEFDKNHE
+263 GARIEYILNFDAEHE
-278 NTQTI
+278 DTKTV
-283 FLDTNYRSTPD
+283 FLDVNYRSIPE

-305 NRNRLPHRLV
+305 NKKRLPHRL
-315 AVKPSEARPLYV
+315 EAYKKSGRRPQYI
-327 HSRTTGDEAQW
+327 HSKTTGDEARW
-338 VTNEIKR
+338 MTAEIQK
-345 LVEAGTKY
+345 LISTGNSY
-353 SDIAVL
+353 SDIAVI

-373 IKTKIPY
+373 IKSKIPY
-380 ILYSGTEFYKRKEI
+380 TLYSGVEFYKRKEI

-403 VAYADDL
+403 IVYSDDL

-425 KRMSMLKSYC
+425 KRMALLKAYADS
-435 ETHRCS
+435 HRCS
-441 LYSGLQDLLEE
+441 LYNALLDLLEE
-452 KTVKSTGASAFVDI
+452 KSVKTTGATVFVDI
-466 IENFRRTYK
+466 IEGFKKTYK
-475 EKSLSDLVTEL
+475 EKKLTDLVTEIL
-486 MAATGYEAMLRQA
+486 EQTGYEVMLRQS

-512 QSIDEYEKTSG
+512 QSIDEFEKTSG
-523 EENTLEEYLNY
+523 EENTLEEYLQSIALYTNSDKEQDKETVKMMTIHTAKGLEFPYVFVCGVNEGIFPSKHVDTEDMLEEERRMAYVACTRAERGLYISDAEGLNY
-534 GFKRGRFR
+534 DDSFRYPSRFIFNIDLDSIDYVNELPQR
-542 VERQVYQKFENMLI
+542 
-556 SKLAYLV
+556 LV
-563 DKSRKADEPG
+563 DDTKSYIAANEARIYPPDTELKPG
-573 GVLRGYQLTYIPDSL
+573 DRVRHKVFGEGVITDIRGDIGCYVIKFDKVATERNLKIGTGL
-588 EKLGSQCG
+588 EKLG
-596 IIFYV
+596 
-601 PAAYTSKIDPLTG
+601 
-614 FVNVFNFREYSNFE
+614 
-628 TKLDFV
+628 
-634 RSLDSIRYDTEKRL
+634 
-648 FSISFD
+648 
-654 YDNFKTHNT
+654 
-663 TLAKTKWVI
+663 
-672 YLRGERIKKEH
+672 
-683 TSYGWKDDVWNVESR
+683 
-698 IKDLFDSSH
+698 
-707 MKYDDG
+707 
-713 HNLIEDILELESS
+713 
-726 VQKKLINE
+726 
-734 LIEIIRLTVQLRN
+734 
-747 SKSERYDRTE
+747 
-757 AEYDRIVSPV
+757 
-767 MDENGRFYDSENYI
+767 
-781 FNEETELPKDADAN
+781 
-795 GAYCIALK
+795 
-803 GLYNVIAIK
+803 
-812 NNWKEGEKFNRKLL
+812 
-826 SLNNYNWFDFIQNRR
+826 
-841 F
+841 

>member
-109 VVMDSEDTEDI
+109 VVMDSEDTEEI

-152 HIAYLADISN
+152 HIAYMADISN
-162 DRLLAEYEK
+162 DRLLADYEK

-203 HILRTDAEKCR
+203 HILRTDAEKCH

-410 SFRRVINEPKRNFGK
+410 SFCRVINEPKRNFGK

-466 IENFRRTYK
+466 IENFRKTYK
-475 EKSLSDLVTEL
+475 EKSLSDLVMEL

-523 EENTLEEYLNY
+523 EENTLEEYLQSIALYTNNDREKDKDSVTMMTIHTAKGLEFPYVFVCGVNEGIFPSKHVDTEAMLEEERRMAYVACTRAERGLYISDAEGLNY
-534 GFKRGRFR
+534 DESFRYPSRFIFNIDR
-542 VERQVYQKFENMLI
+542 EAIDYVNELPQR
-556 SKLAYLV
+556 LV
-563 DKSRKADEPG
+563 DDTKSYIAANESRYMPLDTELKPG
-573 GVLRGYQLTYIPDSL
+573 DRVRHKVFGEGTITGIRGDIGCYVVKFDRVATERNLKIGTGL
-588 EKLGSQCG
+588 EKIG
-596 IIFYV
+596 
-601 PAAYTSKIDPLTG
+601 
-614 FVNVFNFREYSNFE
+614 
-628 TKLDFV
+628 
-634 RSLDSIRYDTEKRL
+634 
-648 FSISFD
+648 
-654 YDNFKTHNT
+654 
-663 TLAKTKWVI
+663 
-672 YLRGERIKKEH
+672 
-683 TSYGWKDDVWNVESR
+683 
-698 IKDLFDSSH
+698 
-707 MKYDDG
+707 
-713 HNLIEDILELESS
+713 NL
-726 VQKKLINE
+726 
-734 LIEIIRLTVQLRN
+734 
-747 SKSERYDRTE
+747 
-757 AEYDRIVSPV
+757 
-767 MDENGRFYDSENYI
+767 
-781 FNEETELPKDADAN
+781 
-795 GAYCIALK
+795 
-803 GLYNVIAIK
+803 
-812 NNWKEGEKFNRKLL
+812 
-826 SLNNYNWFDFIQNRR
+826 
-841 F
+841 